1 MNGAGNVISESTTGS
16 GLGKKILDKAS
27 RVASNSFNYVT
38 DSKNTFT
45 IIRGLV
51 LAGGVIASADYASA
65 EGSHRTTYVTRA
77 FEVHENGTCSPDPDT
92 RLKAAALRRRGI
104 DLSDC
109 CELKTRCLNPELVE
123 NKYEAVRPYESK
135 RYLALE
141 QENKKLSSKQFPTI
155 N

>member
-1 MNGAGNVISESTTGS
+1 LVKWNNFNDSLVLMNGAGNVISESTTGS

-92 RLKAAALRRRGI
+92 RLKAAALRRRGLI
-104 DLSDC
+104 YLIVVNQ
-109 CELKTRCLNPELVE
+109 KP
-123 NKYEAVRPYESK
+123 AV
-135 RYLALE
+135 
-141 QENKKLSSKQFPTI
+141 
-155 N
+155 